1 MSEPRHFGVPERQ
14 PLPNSEPSHSGL
26 TGRNFVLLLAV
37 IGLAG
42 LGLTLCARI
51 D

>member
-1 MSEPRHFGVPERQ
+1 MPEPRHFGVPERQ
-14 PLPNSEPSHSGL
+14 ALPKSQPSHSGL

-42 LGLTLCARI
+42 LALSLCAKL